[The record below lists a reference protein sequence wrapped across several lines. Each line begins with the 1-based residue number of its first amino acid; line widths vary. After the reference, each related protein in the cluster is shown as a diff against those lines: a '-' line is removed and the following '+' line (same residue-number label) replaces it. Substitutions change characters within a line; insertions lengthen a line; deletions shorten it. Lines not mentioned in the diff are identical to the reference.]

1 MKLKKLFTIAS
12 TALLMVACSS
22 KDEMSWE
29 DFSSKEAPQLE
40 LTEVADSLLGKTI
53 STVDGKEFTIHYTIT
68 CNVKVESFEGN
79 VIKESQKEIELT
91 SLNEQNHNL
100 AVYLVKNLTEGGE
113 VALYLTSN
121 KAKNLGWID
130 DATYPVVKATISCSK
145 AVAPSWT
152 ISLKGQTYNLTYRMD
167 AYDIVEQL
175 GTPYNASNNYVLE
188 LQYKDGKTL
197 YMLLFEDQKLFQ
209 VSTMDVE

>member
-12 TALLMVACSS
+12 ATLLMVACSS

-40 LTEVADSLLGKTI
+40 LIEVADSLLGKTI

-68 CNVKVESFEGN
+68 CNVKAESLEGN

-91 SLNEQNHNL
+91 SLNEQNHDL
-100 AVYLVKNLTEGGE
+100 AVYLVGNLTEGGE

-121 KAKNLGWID
+121 KAKNLG
-130 DATYPVVKATISCSK
+130 
-145 AVAPSWT
+145 
-152 ISLKGQTYNLTYRMD
+152 LM
-167 AYDIVEQL
+167 
-175 GTPYNASNNYVLE
+175 
-188 LQYKDGKTL
+188 TL
-197 YMLLFEDQKLFQ
+197 H
-209 VSTMDVE
+209 VR